1 MSDFRFRRL
10 ERHKVGGTARDMQLA
25 IPLPKSLSGKIYRF
39 CPLPDCEPNLFQL
52 GEAPANQSIVPE
64 RINLIRRKPST
75 PGTTCPYCGN
85 DGPDEGF
92 TFRDDIQAAKDYI
105 AWAAEQDAGDYLDK
119 MARDF
124 NMQMKRAMGGLSSLN
139 MEVKRRRQP
148 PPFTWREDLLR
159 DLTCDTCG
167 RRYGVYAIAL
177 FCPDCGARNL
187 HVHFAR
193 EEELVKEQVKLAQQ
207 VERDGN
213 RELAY
218 RLLGNA
224 HEDVL
229 TVFETYLKTI
239 YRFLLKRRL
248 PEDAPKLSKK
258 SAIGNRF
265 QNIERGRSLFCNIGI
280 DPYSQLTQEN
290 LDFLQLNIEKRHVV
304 GHNLS
309 MADEAYS
316 QAASSEQPGQ
326 TVKLLADEIIRFAEV
341 CGTVVTRL
349 EEENPEF
356 LPLSKNQG

>member
-1 MSDFRFRRL
+1 MSDFRFKRL
-10 ERHKVGGTARDMQLA
+10 ERHKVGGTARDMQLS
-25 IPLPKSLSGKIYRF
+25 IPIPKSPTGKIYRF

-52 GEAPANQSIVPE
+52 GDAPANQSIAPE
-64 RINLIRRKPST
+64 RSNLIRRKSST
-75 PGTTCPYCGN
+75 TGITCPYCGH
-85 DGPDEGF
+85 DAPDDEYNYP
-92 TFRDDIQAAKDYI
+92 DDVNAIKDYVI
-105 AWAAEQDAGDYLDK
+105 WAAEQDVGDAVEQW
-119 MARDF
+119 ARDL
-124 NMQMKRAMGGLSSLN
+124 NRQLQRSGGGLFS
-139 MEVKRRRQP
+139 MKMDVKRDRKSA
-148 PPFTWREDLLR
+148 PFVWREDLLR

-187 HVHFAR
+187 HVHYAR
-193 EEELVKEQVKLAQQ
+193 EEELVKEQVKLAQK
-207 VERDGN
+207 VESDGN
-213 RELAY
+213 GELAY

-239 YRFLLKRRL
+239 YRFLLKQRR
-248 PEDAPKLSKK
+248 PEDTPELSKK
-258 SAIGNRF
+258 SAIGNKF
-265 QNIERGRSLFCNIGI
+265 QNIERGRSLFGNISI
-280 DPYSQLTQEN
+280 DPYSHLKHED
-290 LDFLQLNIEKRHVV
+290 LEFLQLNIEKRHVV

-341 CGTVVTRL
+341 CRTVVSRL

-356 LPLSKNQG
+356 LPPAKE

>member
-1 MSDFRFRRL
+1 
-10 ERHKVGGTARDMQLA
+10 MQLS
-25 IPLPKSLSGKIYRF
+25 IPIPKSPSGKIYRF
-39 CPLPDCEPNLFQL
+39 CPLPDCEPNLFQI
-52 GEAPANQSIVPE
+52 GDAPANQLIAPE
-64 RINLIRRKPST
+64 RMNLIRRKPST
-75 PGTTCPYCGN
+75 TGVTCPYCGHHA
-85 DGPDEGF
+85 PDEEYNYS
-92 TFRDDIQAAKDYI
+92 DDVNAIKDYVI
-105 AWAAEQDAGDYLDK
+105 WAAEQDAGDSLEQW
-119 MARDF
+119 ARDL
-124 NMQMKRAMGGLSSLN
+124 NRQLQRSGGGLFS
-139 MEVKRRRQP
+139 MKMDVKRDRKP
-148 PPFTWREDLLR
+148 APFVWREDLLR

-193 EEELVKEQVKLAQQ
+193 EKDLVKEQVKLAQQ
-207 VERDGN
+207 VESDGN

-258 SAIGNRF
+258 STIGNRF
-265 QNIERGRSLFCNIGI
+265 QNIERGRSLFCNIGSE
-280 DPYSQLTQEN
+280 PYSQLTQED

-316 QAASSEQPGQ
+316 QAVSSEQPGQ

-349 EEENPEF
+349 EEESPEF
-356 LPLSKNQG
+356 LPS

>member
-10 ERHKVGGTARDMQLA
+10 ERHKVGGTTQDMQLS
-25 IPLPKSLSGKIYRF
+25 IPIPKSPSGKIYRF
-39 CPLPDCEPNLFQL
+39 CPLPDCEPNLFQI
-52 GEAPANQSIVPE
+52 GDSPINQSIELE
-64 RINLIRRKPST
+64 RSKLIRRKPST
-75 PGTTCPYCGN
+75 TGITCPYCGH
-85 DGPDEGF
+85 DAPDEEYNYP
-92 TFRDDIQAAKDYI
+92 DDVNAVKDYVI
-105 AWAAEQDAGDYLDK
+105 WAAEQDVGDAVEQW
-119 MARDF
+119 ARDL
-124 NMQMKRAMGGLSSLN
+124 NRQLQRSGGGLFS
-139 MEVKRRRQP
+139 MKMDVKRNRKSA
-148 PPFTWREDLLR
+148 PFVWREDLLR

-187 HVHFAR
+187 HVHYAR
-193 EEELVKEQVKLAQQ
+193 EKELVKEQVKLAEQ

-213 RELAY
+213 GELAY

-239 YRFLLKRRL
+239 YRFLLKRRF
-248 PEDAPKLSKK
+248 PEDAPKLGKK
-258 SAIGNRF
+258 SAIGNKF
-265 QNIERGRSLFCNIGI
+265 QNIERGRSLFSNIGI
-280 DPYSQLTQEN
+280 DPYSHLTQED
-290 LDFLQLNIEKRHVV
+290 LEFLQLNIEKRHVV

-349 EEENPEF
+349 EEESPEF
-356 LPLSKNQG
+356 FPPVKEQQ